1 MCVLTLSGCADNR
14 TLSGSPI
21 ANEIAGEGF
30 GSDSCAADHHGKT
43 CALADFKGW
52 AGLLR
57 AALSVRG
64 RYLQLLIN
72 HSAEIAA
79 IVHDVVLLGE
89 KLMTTVVRLMPS
101 ESALARV
108 ADKHVCSQVT
118 CNDCGIYGLC
128 YEVNGPDV
136 DLSLPETI
144 VRNRKLFKRGE
155 LLYRAGE
162 PLRAIYAI
170 RSGSVKTYVLTNDGR
185 MQITGFH
192 IAGEL
197 LGLGAIAA
205 KYFTSEARVME
216 TTMVCE
222 VPLDVLEEYSEEIP
236 TIRQQ
241 MLKIMSQE
249 ILDNQELMLLL
260 GKKNADERL
269 ATFLLSISRRFQ
281 RRNYSPTKFNLSMS
295 RSDIG
300 NYLGIAEETVC
311 RVFTRFQNEGLLA
324 TERRQVQLHD
334 LDRLNKIA
342 RG

>member
-1 MCVLTLSGCADNR
+1 VLLYRLEGGCLRVRVDQFAD
-14 TLSGSPI
+14 
-21 ANEIAGEGF
+21 
-30 GSDSCAADHHGKT
+30 
-43 CALADFKGW
+43 
-52 AGLLR
+52 
-57 AALSVRG
+57 
-64 RYLQLLIN
+64 
-72 HSAEIAA
+72 IAA
-79 IVHDVVLLGE
+79 IVHDLLLLGE
-89 KLMTTVVRLMPS
+89 KIMTAVVQMMPS
-101 ESALARV
+101 ESALAR
-108 ADKHVCSQVT
+108 ATDNEACSPVT
-118 CNDCGIYGLC
+118 CKDCGIYDLC
-128 YEVNGPDV
+128 REVNGPDV
-136 DLSLPETI
+136 DLRLPETI
-144 VRNRKLFKRGE
+144 VRNRRLFKRGE
-155 LLYRAGE
+155 LLYRIGE
-162 PLRAIYAI
+162 PLRTIYAI

-205 KYFTSEARVME
+205 DYFTSEARVLE

-222 VPLDVLEEYSEEIP
+222 VPIGVLEVYSEEIP
-236 TIRQQ
+236 SIRRQ

-269 ATFLLSISRRFQ
+269 ATFLLSLSRRFQ
-281 RRNYSPTKFNLSMS
+281 RRSYSPTKFNLSMS

-324 TERRQVQLHD
+324 TERRQVQIHD
-334 LDRLNKIA
+334 LDRLSRIA